1 VVLGFFNLVPLA
13 ALVVVVEMASVC
25 VLLHP
30 ESIAA
35 RYVSDWV
42 SGALQ
47 LTALLAA
54 AVSIMQLV
62 PGGPRWRDIRQ
73 SAGIVNLA
81 LVWPAVCAL
90 GLIAFLEIPGGLRA
104 CP

>member
-1 VVLGFFNLVPLA
+1 MVPLA

-42 SGALQ
+42 SSALQ

-54 AVSIMQLV
+54 VVSIVQLI
-62 PGGPRWRDIRQ
+62 PGGRRWRDFRQ
-73 SAGIVNLA
+73 RAGIVNLA
-81 LVWPAVCAL
+81 LIWPAVCAL
-90 GLIAFLEIPGGLRA
+90 GLIAFLEIPGGLRV